1 MGKCAIVVVY
11 ESGLKQALPV
21 GQSYDARLLVHA
33 KRQLLRE
40 ATEALRGAEVL
51 KDEVLITDFRGSLN
65 KLQGMLDLLI
75 PPELE
80 ELYREV
86 NKC

>member
-1 MGKCAIVVVY
+1 
-11 ESGLKQALPV
+11 
-21 GQSYDARLLVHA
+21 LVHA

-65 KLQGMLDLLI
+65 KLQEMLDLLI

-86 NKC
+86 SKC